1 LAKWPATAAAI
12 KFKPTRLERR
22 LLGARRAGPKE
33 GRMLQS
39 SENQYNSPKSNS
51 PASNPNAYNPV
62 KTVTAPV
69 DQATIGRTLVIKGE
83 ISGSESLYI
92 DGRIE
97 GKITMP
103 ESRVTIG
110 RNGKVDASIQAREV
124 VIMGKVT
131 GNIAWISAAKARST
145 ETSQPPAS
153 AWKTAPPSKVEF
165 RSAAPRSRRTR
176 RSIRLSLSRNRSR
189 RRSRWSPRPTRRPLV
204 IRSKEEGARSRVPLG
219 FCVAQRFGTAIH

>member
-1 LAKWPATAAAI
+1 
-12 KFKPTRLERR
+12 
-22 LLGARRAGPKE
+22 
-33 GRMLQS
+33 MLQS
-39 SENQYNSPKSNS
+39 SENSFNQKSGS
-51 PASNPNAYNPV
+51 PASNPNAYNPA
-62 KTVTAPV
+62 KNVTAPV

-131 GNIAWISAAKARST
+131 GNIECSDRVDIRAEGSVHGDIATSRISVEDGASLKGGIQVRSEGKQNQSKQEQKQEQPKAMAA
-145 ETSQPPAS
+145 
-153 AWKTAPPSKVEF
+153 
-165 RSAAPRSRRTR
+165 AA
-176 RSIRLSLSRNRSR
+176 N
-189 RRSRWSPRPTRRPLV
+189 
-204 IRSKEEGARSRVPLG
+204 A
-219 FCVAQRFGTAIH
+219 